1 MWPYGESAQPTN
13 KQATSNEQATSMAD
27 WLLYPGATQPTA
39 PRFEVGDIVYTTG
52 SKRGTTVY
60 PGIFGV
66 IIHEPEE
73 GTMVLDNDTIAT
85 VGPGYP
91 ALGPRIWEGVGN
103 PNEEAVMDI
112 PNSGS
117 VWFLPDN
124 ERKYFV
130 KWINKETYPVNTQP
144 TEFRPMM
151 TNGQPTFNI
160 SLHFE
165 GSLYKAPNFIAKLR
179 SKVAQRKEVEEMLTE
194 RLNVDECS
202 TQGIAG
208 MVMQY

>member
-1 MWPYGESAQPTN
+1 MRPYGESAQPTN
-13 KQATSNEQATSMAD
+13 KQASSIQQATIMAD
-27 WLLYPGATQPTA
+27 WSLYPNATEPTA
-39 PRFEVGDIVYTTG
+39 PRFQVGELVHTH
-52 SKRGTTVY
+52 SSQHESTVE
-60 PGIFGV
+60 PAVFGV
-66 IIHEPEE
+66 IIEEPEE
-73 GTMVLDNDTIAT
+73 GTIVQDSSTM
-85 VGPGYP
+85 
-91 ALGPRIWEGVGN
+91 PRSWDREWEGVEN
-103 PNEEAVMDI
+103 PYEEADI
-112 PNSGS
+112 DLPGSGS

-130 KWINKETYPVNTQP
+130 KWMNKETYPVNTQP

-151 TNGQPTFNI
+151 TNGEPTFNI

-165 GSLYKAPNFIAKLR
+165 DSLYKAPNFIAKLR

-194 RLNVDECS
+194 RLNIDECS

>member
-1 MWPYGESAQPTN
+1 MRPYGESAQPTN
-13 KQATSNEQATSMAD
+13 KQASSIQQATIMAD
-27 WLLYPGATQPTA
+27 WSLYPDATEPTA
-39 PRFEVGDIVYTTG
+39 PRFQVGELVHTY
-52 SKRGTTVY
+52 SSLHESTVE
-60 PGIFGV
+60 PAVFGV
-66 IIHEPEE
+66 IIEEPEE
-73 GTMVLDNDTIAT
+73 GTIVQDSSTIS
-85 VGPGYP
+85 
-91 ALGPRIWEGVGN
+91 RSWEREWEGVEN
-103 PNEEAVMDI
+103 PHEEADI
-112 PNSGS
+112 DLPGSGS

-130 KWINKETYPVNTQP
+130 KWMNKETYPVNTQP

-151 TNGQPTFNI
+151 TNGEPTFNI

-179 SKVAQRKEVEEMLTE
+179 SKVAQRKEVEEVLTE
-194 RLNVDECS
+194 RLNIDDCS